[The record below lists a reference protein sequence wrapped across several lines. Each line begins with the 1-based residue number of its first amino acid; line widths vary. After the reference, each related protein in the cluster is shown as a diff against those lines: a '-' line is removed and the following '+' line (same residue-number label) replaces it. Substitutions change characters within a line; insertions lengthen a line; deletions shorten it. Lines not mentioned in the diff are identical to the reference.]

1 MVRWLL
7 AGAILAGTGGAARA
21 DDPIQAD
28 WRKVATANDRARLR
42 SWRDAWMSAL
52 AEARAAG
59 DAAAI
64 SRQGA
69 LFEVDRALAQ
79 PRPPAGD
86 YRCRVFKLGGKRPAA
101 PDFTA
106 YPAFACRIDD
116 EGEVASFHKASG
128 SQRPV
133 GLMFDDRSGRGVFLG
148 TMMLGDETRPI
159 DYGRDAAR
167 DMAGYVE
174 RVGEKRWRIVLPWP
188 KFESTLDVIE
198 LVPAD

>member
-1 MVRWLL
+1 MMKLLL
-7 AGAILAGTGGAARA
+7 AGAILAGIGAAARA
-21 DDPIQAD
+21 DDPNQTD

-52 AEARAAG
+52 AQAREAG

-64 SRQGA
+64 TRQGA
-69 LFEVDRALAQ
+69 LFDVDRALAH
-79 PRPPAGD
+79 PTPPAGD

-116 EGEVASFHKASG
+116 EGEVAGFHKAGG

-133 GLMFDDRSGRGVFLG
+133 GLMFADRHGRGVFLG
-148 TMMLGDETRPI
+148 TMMLGDERRPI

-174 RVGEKRWRIVLPWP
+174 RVGDERWRIVLPWP
-188 KFESTLDVIE
+188 RFESLLDVIE
-198 LVPAD
+198 LVPAG